1 MKTDF
6 ARHAFRMGYSYTLY
20 LLLTEIAL
28 MVMKLPAASLLTML
42 VMLGLFVSS
51 YILREMVRRLWS
63 LLLLTIL
70 SCVGIWF
77 LPEVMLQKLLLFG
90 LAIGLLCTGSRYL
103 MSGGSLSEPQD
114 IPWPGILMALVG
126 SAVALYYE
134 LPDLVTY
141 SVVLA
146 GLNIFFFLMVI
157 YSDGVRRYIDATRE
171 VKGMPIRKMIHVN
184 TWIVLGIFF
193 VMGIAILLGE
203 LLGLPGGVEELL
215 KSLGH
220 LVKALFYGV
229 GLFFKWLVNLLG
241 FGNGFSASEQGEQIA
256 QELEKSG
263 GGGNIIFVLLRVIV
277 ILFVLFLVIKV
288 FAFLIR
294 IFLAKFQKGE
304 KETVREN
311 LKTDIAEKLKN
322 RGVLSSV
329 KKFLSPEEKA
339 RRIYRKE
346 VLSLMGREDIP
357 GSMTTGDITR
367 VLQEKGVDLTELTR
381 LYDAVRYGN
390 AVVNRAYL
398 SEMKKTARNKA
409 AVEGKE

>member
-6 ARHAFRMGYSYTLY
+6 ARRFFRMGYSYTLY

-28 MVMKLPAASLLTML
+28 MVMKLPPASWLAML
-42 VMLGLFVSS
+42 VMLALFASS
-51 YILREMVRRLWS
+51 YILREKVNRLWPM
-63 LLLLTIL
+63 LLLAVL

-77 LPEVMLQKLLLFG
+77 LPEVMLQKLLLMA
-90 LAIGLLCTGSRYL
+90 LAIGLFCTGSRQL

-126 SAVALYYE
+126 TAVALYYE
-134 LPDLVTY
+134 IPDLILY

-157 YSDGVRRYIDATRE
+157 YSDGIRRYIDATRE

-184 TWIVLGIFF
+184 TWIVLGIFLL
-193 VMGIAILLGE
+193 MGIAILLGE
-203 LLGLPGGVEELL
+203 LLGLPGGVEELIQ
-215 KSLGH
+215 SFGH
-220 LVKALFYGV
+220 LLKALFYGV

-263 GGGNIIFVLLRVIV
+263 VGGNIIFVLLRVIV
-277 ILFVLFLVIKV
+277 ILFVLFVVIKV

-304 KETVREN
+304 KELVREN
-311 LKTDIAEKLKN
+311 LKTDIAEKLKD
-322 RGVLSSV
+322 RGVFNSV

-346 VLSLMGREDIP
+346 VLSLMDGESLH
-357 GSMTTGDITR
+357 GNMTTGDITR

-390 AVVNRAYL
+390 ATVNRAYL
-398 SEMKKTARNKA
+398 SDMKKAARNKTLA
-409 AVEGKE
+409 D

>member
-6 ARHAFRMGYSYTLY
+6 ARRFFRMGYSYTLY

-28 MVMKLPAASLLTML
+28 MVMKLPPASWLAML
-42 VMLGLFVSS
+42 VMLALFASS
-51 YILREMVRRLWS
+51 YILREKVNRLWPM
-63 LLLLTIL
+63 LLLAVL

-77 LPEVMLQKLLLFG
+77 LPEVMLQKLLLMA
-90 LAIGLLCTGSRYL
+90 LAIGLFCTGSRQL
-103 MSGGSLSEPQD
+103 MSGGGLPAPQD
-114 IPWPGILMALVG
+114 IPWPVILMALVG
-126 SAVALYYE
+126 TGVAMYYE
-134 LPDLVTY
+134 LPDLVIY

-157 YSDGVRRYIDATRE
+157 YSDGVRRYIDSTRE
-171 VKGMPIRKMIHVN
+171 VKGMPLRKMIHVN
-184 TWIVLGIFF
+184 TWIVLGIFL

-203 LLGLPGGVEELL
+203 LLGLPAGVEELL

-241 FGNGFSASEQGEQIA
+241 FGNGFSASESSEQIV

-263 GGGNIIFVLLRVIV
+263 VGGNIIFVILRVIV
-277 ILFVLFLVIKV
+277 ILFVLFVVIKV
-288 FAFLIR
+288 FAYLIR

-311 LKTDIAEKLKN
+311 LRTDFAEKLKE
-322 RGVLSSV
+322 RDILSRV
-329 KKFLSPEEKA
+329 KKYLSPEEKA

-346 VLSLMGREDIP
+346 VLSAMGGENLP
-357 GSMTTGDITR
+357 VSMTTGDI
-367 VLQEKGVDLTELTR
+367 LEILKGKGVDLTELTR
-381 LYDAVRYGN
+381 LYDAVRYGG
-390 AVVNRAYL
+390 ATVDRTYL
-398 SEMKKTARNKA
+398 GKMKKA
-409 AVEGKE
+409 AKLRIKEDAD

>member
-1 MKTDF
+1 MKTDL
-6 ARHAFRMGYSYTLY
+6 ARRFFRMGYSYTLY

-28 MVMKLPAASLLTML
+28 MVMKIPAASWLAMS

-51 YILREMVRRLWS
+51 YILREMVRRLWP
-63 LLLLTIL
+63 LLLLAVL

-77 LPEVMLQKLLLFG
+77 LPEVMLQKLLLMG
-90 LAIGLLCTGSRYL
+90 LAIGLLCTGGRQL
-103 MSGGSLSEPQD
+103 MSGGSLPEPQD

-126 SAVALYYE
+126 TGVALYYE
-134 LPDLVTY
+134 LPDLIIY
-141 SVVLA
+141 SVVLT

-157 YSDGVRRYIDATRE
+157 YSDGVRRYIDSTRE

-184 TWIVLGIFF
+184 TWIVLGIFL
-193 VMGIAILLGE
+193 VMGTAILLGE

-220 LVKALFYGV
+220 LIKALFYGV

-241 FGNGFSASEQGEQIA
+241 FGNGFSASESAEQVA

-263 GGGNIIFVLLRVIV
+263 VGGNIIFVILRVIV
-277 ILFVLFLVIKV
+277 ILFILFVVIKV
-288 FAFLIR
+288 FSYLIR

-311 LKTDIAEKLKN
+311 LNTDLAEKLKG
-322 RGVLSSV
+322 RGILGSV
-329 KKFLSPEEKA
+329 KRYLSPEEKA

-346 VLSLMGREDIP
+346 VLSAMGGDKLSA
-357 GSMTTGDITR
+357 GVTTGDI
-367 VLQEKGVDLTELTR
+367 LLILKDKGVDFTELTQ
-381 LYDAVRYGN
+381 LYDAVRYGGV
-390 AVVNRAYL
+390 AVDRAYL
-398 SEMKKTARNKA
+398 SKMKKA
-409 AVEGKE
+409 AKNSAKEDAN